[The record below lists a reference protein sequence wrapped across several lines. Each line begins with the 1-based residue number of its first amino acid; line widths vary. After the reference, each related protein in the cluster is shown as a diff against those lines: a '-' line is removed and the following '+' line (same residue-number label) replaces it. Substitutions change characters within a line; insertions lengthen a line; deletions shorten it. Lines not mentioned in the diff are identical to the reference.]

1 MTRPSPTVSLETT
14 YKEGYCRLPIPVVA
28 AHVGDERGG
37 EGGEQSGA
45 GQGGRRAVGQDGG
58 GDQGRAGQQHRGDG
72 RGDLPVVA
80 DDEVVP
86 EAGEALDAPEEGRGR
101 TGVAPTSHLLRD
113 LGARRRP
120 RHRCLA
126 VRGGEG
132 THQRAA
138 EQEPDDQQR
147 EDGEIAAGPFQALP
161 AGRTMPSPST
171 DQKVP
176 KVASSRPTPYFRLFS
191 GMRAS
196 GRWASAP
203 PPGRPRPGR
212 RTPRPRR
219 GAP

>member
-101 TGVAPTSHLLRD
+101 T
-113 LGARRRP
+113 
-120 RHRCLA
+120 
-126 VRGGEG
+126 RG
-132 THQRAA
+132 RAHVT
-138 EQEPDDQQR
+138 PPP
-147 EDGEIAAGPFQALP
+147 GPW
-161 AGRTMPSPST
+161 SP
-171 DQKVP
+171 
-176 KVASSRPTPYFRLFS
+176 
-191 GMRAS
+191 
-196 GRWASAP
+196 AP
-203 PPGRPRPGR
+203 PPAPVPCRAGR
-212 RTPRPRR
+212 RGHAPAR
-219 GAP
+219 G

>member
-45 GQGGRRAVGQDGG
+45 GQGRG
-58 GDQGRAGQQHRGDG
+58 GQQHRGDG

-113 LGARRRP
+113 LGARRR
-120 RHRCLA
+120 
-126 VRGGEG
+126 
-132 THQRAA
+132 
-138 EQEPDDQQR
+138 
-147 EDGEIAAGPFQALP
+147 
-161 AGRTMPSPST
+161 
-171 DQKVP
+171 
-176 KVASSRPTPYFRLFS
+176 
-191 GMRAS
+191 
-196 GRWASAP
+196 
-203 PPGRPRPGR
+203 
-212 RTPRPRR
+212 
-219 GAP
+219 